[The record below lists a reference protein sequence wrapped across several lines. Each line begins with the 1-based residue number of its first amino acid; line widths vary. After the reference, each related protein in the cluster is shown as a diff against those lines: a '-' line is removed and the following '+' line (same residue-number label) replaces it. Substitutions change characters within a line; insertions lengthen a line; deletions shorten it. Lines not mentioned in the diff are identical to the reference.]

1 MPGQKLTA
9 GKVALVAVVVLVAV
23 ALAVLVY
30 VRRRDQLARLTAEA
44 PAKVVSVSVN
54 NDRARGNDR
63 SRERTVIS
71 YTYAVG
77 GQDLNGRSTKG
88 GDVSGRYR
96 IPAPVKVCYDPKDP
110 YNSEIFEAEY
120 RCGG

>member
-1 MPGQKLTA
+1 MPRQKLTA
-9 GKVALVAVVVLVAV
+9 GKVALLAVVLIAV
-23 ALAVLVY
+23 AFAVFTY

-44 PAKVVSVSVN
+44 PAQVVSVSVT

-63 SRERTVIS
+63 SRERTLVS
-71 YTYAVG
+71 YTYAAG
-77 GQDLNGRSTKG
+77 GQPFNGRSTKV

-110 YNSEIFEAEY
+110 SASEI
-120 RCGG
+120 